1 MHPQA
6 FGKPGPQT
14 WAKLWPSLPPLREAI
29 AGEPFIIRDN
39 FELADHNGQKR
50 EWYCTHT
57 FLPLALDDGADVLG
71 FHQVEDTTARVISAR
86 RAEIIRSLS
95 GCGAAR
101 TMEEFDTLTLGIL
114 KEFPKDLPFMIC
126 YEVNE
131 WGHDSSSTVD
141 DGRRVRMKYRGSIGV
156 PKGHASAPSL
166 VELTMPPKLPENV
179 ASDAFHAPRLKRNRH
194 GSFDTPTPVGRV
206 SVPTTPLGEEETPDL
221 MPWPFREA
229 LESGHP
235 VIVPDC
241 SEVIRG
247 YSVRVWESLP
257 RSAIVVPL
265 KRDAP
270 ERMSKGLMVI
280 GLSTHLRYDKD
291 YEQFIEDFRQQISAY
306 YASSLAHSAETNR
319 RMELAAIDRAKNLFF
334 SSVSHELFTP
344 LSLIS
349 GPIDDALADPGM
361 PRGRLRDNLEI
372 SKRNVRRLS
381 RLVSMLMDMSNL
393 EAKQTRGLIAFHQVN
408 LGELVKNV
416 ASMFQKAAAQAEIT
430 LDLSDIDQTPRVT
443 YVDRDRF
450 ERILFTLIGN
460 ALRFTLEGWVRI
472 SLRYEGGRALLA
484 VEDTGVGIPRKDIE
498 ILGLPFWGDIGKK
511 SNAHEGSG
519 PALLYAKKLVQLHCG
534 TISIDS
540 RTAAESPDGS
550 HGSCFTVTLP
560 LGFQHLPSESVMVAR
575 PSDGTALKEFHLSVL
590 EDISVSHW
598 GWVGSTSGGARPS
611 KPSSEGF
618 PIVAGINPDKL
629 FFQPDDVVLIVDDLL
644 DTRKYIRHIFEPFCT
659 TLEARDGVEALEK
672 VRERVPDLIIADTM
686 LPRMDG
692 VQLLHALRTG
702 QDHREKL
709 VPVILLTSQGSA
721 LSDGAFGADDY
732 ISKPFNARELIARA
746 HMQLQLGKKRQML
759 EVAYHQRTSELQVLT
774 DNMPVG
780 IFRTNDEGVINYANQ
795 MWYEITGYPAATP
808 ITNWGDYIADEHREH
823 IGKLWGKYVADVQ
836 QETVQGEFQ
845 WKTGRWVSCLCM
857 RLKPISGVRPG
868 IIGCIMD
875 ITDRKLSEELQQ
887 QRVVEAETRRAEA
900 EEAKRLQEE
909 LIDITSHEIRNPIS
923 SIMGLA
929 AILRENLCRFRRTVQ
944 VALDAGTTVVPT
956 AEMLATMDEDMEALD
971 NIHACG
977 LTQERISNDV
987 LSLGKLSLDKLAM
1000 FDVATDVRAEVSK
1013 LVSVFHNE
1021 AAIARVEL
1029 NLGCSPNLSAAGGR
1043 LLLDPVR
1050 FGQVVTNLLSNAIRF
1065 TSTSREYWRAGG
1077 SNKLTDSRGAARQRL
1092 LRRRLEPSRGW
1103 VLRESLHEADHLS
1116 LAGGHD
1122 GVSLRQRGRH
1132 GARNDSGREGEPV
1145 PALQPSERE
1154 DAHCL
1159 RR

>member
-1 MHPQA
+1 MHPNA
-6 FGKPGPQT
+6 FGKPGPPT
-14 WAKLWPSLPPLREAI
+14 WAALWPSLPPLRQAI

-39 FELADHNGQKR
+39 PELADRNGQKR

-71 FHQVEDTTARVISAR
+71 FHQIDDTTARVIGAR

-95 GCGAAR
+95 GSGAAR
-101 TMEEFDTLTLGIL
+101 TMEEFDTVTLGIL
-114 KEFPKDLPFMIC
+114 KAFPKDLPFMIC
-126 YEVNE
+126 YQ
-131 WGHDSSSTVD
+131 VD
-141 DGRRVRMKYRGSIGV
+141 EGAHYGGPAVEDPCKVRLKYRGSIGV
-156 PKGHASAPSL
+156 PKGHASAPDL
-166 VELTMPPKLPENV
+166 VELTMPPKLPEQI
-179 ASDAFHAPRLKRNRH
+179 AGDAFQAPQLSRSLH
-194 GSFDTPTPVGRV
+194 ESFDTPTPGRV
-206 SVPTTPLGEEETPDL
+206 SVPTTPLGEDEIPDSL
-221 MPWPFREA
+221 PWPFRDA
-229 LESGHP
+229 LQTGHP

-247 YSVRVWESLP
+247 YPVRAWDSLP
-257 RSAIVVPL
+257 RSAVVVPL
-265 KRDAP
+265 KRDSP

-291 YEQFIEDFRQQISAY
+291 YEQFIEDFRRQIGAY
-306 YASSLAHSAETNR
+306 YASALAHSAETSR

-408 LGELVKNV
+408 LGEFVKNV
-416 ASMFQKAAAQAEIT
+416 ASMFQKAAAHAEIT

-472 SLRYEGGRALLA
+472 SLRYEGSRALLA

-540 RTAAESPDGS
+540 RTAAESADGS

-560 LGFQHLPSESVMVAR
+560 LGFQHLPPESVMVAR
-575 PSDGTALKEFHLSVL
+575 PSDGSALKEFHLSVL
-590 EDISVSHW
+590 QDISVSHW

-611 KPSSEGF
+611 VPSSEGF

-692 VQLLHALRTG
+692 VKLLHALRTG
-702 QDHREKL
+702 SEHREKL

-759 EVAYHQRTSELQVLT
+759 EVAYHQRSSELQVLT

-780 IFRTNDEGVINYANQ
+780 IFRTNDEGQISYANQ
-795 MWYEITGYPAATP
+795 MWYEITGYPAGTS
-808 ITNWGDYIADEHREH
+808 ITNWGDYIVDEHREH
-823 IGKLWGKYVADVQ
+823 IGKLWGNYVASVH

-868 IIGCIMD
+868 IIGCVMD

-887 QRVVEAETRRAEA
+887 QRVLEAETRRAEA

-909 LIDITSHEIRNPIS
+909 LIDITS
-923 SIMGLA
+923 
-929 AILRENLCRFRRTVQ
+929 
-944 VALDAGTTVVPT
+944 
-956 AEMLATMDEDMEALD
+956 
-971 NIHACG
+971 
-977 LTQERISNDV
+977 
-987 LSLGKLSLDKLAM
+987 
-1000 FDVATDVRAEVSK
+1000 
-1013 LVSVFHNE
+1013 
-1021 AAIARVEL
+1021 
-1029 NLGCSPNLSAAGGR
+1029 
-1043 LLLDPVR
+1043 
-1050 FGQVVTNLLSNAIRF
+1050 
-1065 TSTSREYWRAGG
+1065 
-1077 SNKLTDSRGAARQRL
+1077 
-1092 LRRRLEPSRGW
+1092 
-1103 VLRESLHEADHLS
+1103 
-1116 LAGGHD
+1116 
-1122 GVSLRQRGRH
+1122 
-1132 GARNDSGREGEPV
+1132 
-1145 PALQPSERE
+1145 
-1154 DAHCL
+1154 
-1159 RR
+1159 